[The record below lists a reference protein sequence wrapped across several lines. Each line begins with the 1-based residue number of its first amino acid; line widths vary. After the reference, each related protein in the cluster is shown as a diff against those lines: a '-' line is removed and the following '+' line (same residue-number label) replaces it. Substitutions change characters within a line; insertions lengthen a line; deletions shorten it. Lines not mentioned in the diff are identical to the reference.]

1 MIMKNTRIINSGK
14 KQDSVRQVLI
24 LGAGNIGKSI
34 AHYLAEN
41 KAITK
46 IVLFS
51 NDQEE
56 LKTAKKM
63 FPLRKLET
71 VYGDINE
78 KKTERLMQRCDFVFN
93 ALPGKIAL
101 RGMKLV
107 LKTGKNLID
116 VSDIDYA
123 EYIGFHR
130 EAMRKGI
137 MIIPECGFS
146 PGLMN
151 LVIGFETSNFQIIEN
166 IEVRA
171 GTLAQDRE
179 YFFPVTWN
187 VSDMIEEHLLKATL
201 VKNGKRQSMPPFS
214 GYQEERDKKVGIF
227 ETYFA
232 EGLGSLPFTKQAR
245 NMSYRIIRPLGFASF
260 FQYLKNH
267 GFFENQPL
275 FIQGKR
281 ISPRV
286 YTETLLSRS
295 KEDNIALLF
304 MVLKGKKEN
313 VQKRIV
319 WKIFSSAKKYDKL
332 NSMQKITGLVPTTI
346 FQSFL
351 EGNIQHRGIIS
362 MEKIGRDKK
371 VFWGTIR
378 KLRKQGISVQRKI

>member
-1 MIMKNTRIINSGK
+1 MKYRI
-14 KQDSVRQVLI
+14 LI
-24 LGAGNIGKSI
+24 LGSGSIGKAI
-34 AHYLAEN
+34 AKYLADNEAVSN
-41 KAITK
+41 IA
-46 IVLFS
+46 LFS
-51 NDQEE
+51 NNKKE
-56 LKTAKKM
+56 LQDAKKDTGS
-63 FPLRKLET
+63 RKIRT
-71 VYGDINE
+71 VLGNIF
-78 KKTERLMQRCDFVFN
+78 KKKVQPVAQEVDFIFN

-101 RGMKLV
+101 RGMKLA
-107 LKTGKNLID
+107 LETRKNLID

-130 EAMRKGI
+130 EAMRKSI

-151 LVIGFETSNFQIIEN
+151 LVIGFETSNLQVTEN

-201 VKNGKRQSMPPFS
+201 VKNRKRQSVPPFS

-232 EGLGSLPFTKQAR
+232 EGLGSLPFTRQAR
-245 NMSYRIIRPLGFASF
+245 NMSYRIIRPLGFAFF

-267 GFFENQPL
+267 GFFEDQPL
-275 FIQGKR
+275 FIQGKK
-281 ISPRV
+281 ISPRA

-304 MVLKGKKEN
+304 VVLQGKKEN
-313 VQKRIV
+313 VRKRIV
-319 WKIFSSAKKYDKL
+319 WKIFSSARKHDKL
-332 NSMQKITGLVPTTI
+332 NSMQKITGLVPTAI

-351 EGNIQHRGIIS
+351 EGSIQHRGIIS

-378 KLRKQGISVQRKI
+378 RLREQGISIQRKT